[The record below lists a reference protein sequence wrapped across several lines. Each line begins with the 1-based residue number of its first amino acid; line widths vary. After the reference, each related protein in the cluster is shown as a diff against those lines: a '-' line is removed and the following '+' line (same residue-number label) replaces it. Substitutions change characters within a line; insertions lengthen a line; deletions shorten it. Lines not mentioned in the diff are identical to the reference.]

1 MKKNI
6 INGLLM
12 LATGVFAVSC
22 ADYNVTDDFTA
33 EPDPTITEPYKDL
46 APVKSY
52 IDRSKNPN
60 MSLGVTLKVTDY
72 NKQALAHA
80 AAMTNF
86 DNLAFGTSLM
96 SGKIVNAKGVMN
108 FLDMKDLLDH
118 VEEIGGDV
126 FGSPIVANANQADE
140 WLNTLTAPIEIA
152 VDPIQDKYVDYTTM
166 ETFTGTAKKGKP
178 SIVKNFDGTDN
189 ALKLPKR
196 SKVYI
201 VEDFDIDLLGTYT
214 VTFYAKVDKDETVV
228 CTFSDNKIQE
238 GKGDKLYE
246 LKKGKWVKVV
256 VEATPAE
263 GATAGYL
270 MVEGN
275 LNSDVYIKN
284 VSVVHTPDNHRPQT
298 AQELNDTLNYALN
311 AWCDGLMKINAG
323 RIKSFDLI
331 DEALD
336 TKAELENGMLDLKHS
351 TEKIFWQDVF
361 GSENYAKAV
370 SDAAI
375 KAFTNRNG
383 DPAQLKF
390 FISET
395 GLADQKRFESLKYW
409 IGVWDAKGAKIDGIN
424 AKLNLSY
431 SEDAA
436 TQAETVAAFDKLLE
450 NLVSTGK
457 LIRLS
462 NFDIT
467 YKDADQK
474 RFESLKYWIGVWD
487 AKGAK
492 IDGINAKL
500 NLSYSEDAATQ
511 AETVAA
517 FDKLLENLVSTGKLI
532 RLSNFDITYKDATGA
547 NVSAKDIT
555 EEQRQKLADFY
566 AYVIKSYMS
575 KIPSDKQAGLC
586 KGNMVDTSDPV
597 GLWSVDSN
605 SKDWVRTA
613 TYKAFCDALS
623 GN

>member
-22 ADYNVTDDFTA
+22 ADYNVTDDFTT

-166 ETFTGTAKKGKP
+166 ETFTGTAKRGKP
-178 SIVKNFDGTDN
+178 SIVKNYDGTDN

-467 YKDADQK
+467 YKDA
-474 RFESLKYWIGVWD
+474 
-487 AKGAK
+487 
-492 IDGINAKL
+492 
-500 NLSYSEDAATQ
+500 
-511 AETVAA
+511 
-517 FDKLLENLVSTGKLI
+517 
-532 RLSNFDITYKDATGA
+532 TGA

-555 EEQRQKLADFY
+555 EEQRQKLADFN